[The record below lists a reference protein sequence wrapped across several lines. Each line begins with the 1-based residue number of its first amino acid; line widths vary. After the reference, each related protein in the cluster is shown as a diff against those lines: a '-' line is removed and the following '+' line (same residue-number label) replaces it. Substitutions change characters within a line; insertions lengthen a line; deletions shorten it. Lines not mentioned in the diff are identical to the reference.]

1 MSGLKYYRTSEIARA
16 VGVHPNTVRLYED
29 WGLLQHIPR
38 GTNSYRLYTVAHLEQ
53 MRLARIVLK
62 NFVERNIRKRARSII
77 KTAAE
82 GNLKLALEEA
92 YNYLDHIRNE
102 RAKAEGALTILQR
115 WINKRD
121 ESDAETIS
129 LRMRDAAR
137 LLSVSIDAL
146 RNWERNGLLEV
157 PRSRENGYRL
167 YGQKEINRA
176 KVIRT
181 LRMANYSMMSIL
193 RMLKTIDTNE
203 NVDIYRIVSTNYPDE
218 DMVYVTDRLILSLA
232 EIEKDANEIILQ
244 IQKMLGK

>member
-1 MSGLKYYRTSEIARA
+1 MGGLKYYRTSNIAKA

-29 WGLLQHIPR
+29 WGLLQPVPR
-38 GTNSYRLYTVAHLEQ
+38 GSNSYRLYTVAHLEQ
-53 MRLARIVLK
+53 MRLARIALR
-62 NFVERNIRKRARSII
+62 NFVERNIRRRAISII

-92 YNYLDHIRNE
+92 YDYLDQIRNE
-102 RAKAEGALTILQR
+102 RIKAEGAITILQK

-121 ESDAETIS
+121 EPNIEIVC
-129 LRMRDAAR
+129 LRRRDAAR

-157 PRSRENGYRL
+157 PRSSKNGYRL
-167 YGQKEINRA
+167 YGQKEIDRA

-193 RMLKTIDTNE
+193 RMLKTVDTNR
-203 NVDIYRIVSTNYPDE
+203 NADVYRIVSTNHQDE
-218 DMVYVTDRLILSLA
+218 DMVYVTDRLILSLI

-244 IQKMLGK
+244 IQRMLGE